1 MDELDGIV
9 GLSGGDVTAFAD
21 GLQGLAE
28 ERVGGGPGSSG
39 HGPEGVGSARRAQG
53 GAEPPP
59 DL

>member
-9 GLSGGDVTAFAD
+9 DLSGGDVTPVAD
-21 GLQGLAE
+21 GLEGLAE
-28 ERVGGGPGSSG
+28 AGVGGGPGSSR
-39 HGPEGVGSARRAQG
+39 HGPEGVGSGPRAQG